1 MKDKSHVLISVDA
14 EKALGKIQNTLTIM
28 RHTMDT
34 KVTYLNIMKAI
45 YDKPIAKMCNGQ
57 KLKAFLLRSDSVNI
71 K

>member
-45 YDKPIAKMCNGQ
+45 YDRLTTNI
-57 KLKAFLLRSDSVNI
+57 LSDE